1 MKLIKILAFLF
12 ISALFITNVFA
23 EENNVSIIDVDATNS
38 NILKLFVDK
47 DIETN
52 SVELASDIKIFK
64 DLNTENIVRDLV
76 NDKLLTITL
85 SEDIKNNSSY
95 SLLSVYGAEWSI
107 DFRIDD
113 LINWLEI
120 VWNDTDGVE
129 KVSIIDSKQLTILFK
144 KSITSEDVD
153 VKLLREYNIESLQFN
168 IDNKKEL
175 DIYLADKLN
184 NNSKYL
190 IMIFSINT
198 IEEVSYTVLNSIY
211 DFNTEVLADI
221 EVVEPVVE
229 IIEENNITDNVAL
242 NSAET
247 PDTWAETWILMLF
260 TFILSTYIYFRKKA

>member
-95 SLLSVYGAEWSI
+95 SLLSVYGAE
-107 DFRIDD
+107 
-113 LINWLEI
+113 
-120 VWNDTDGVE
+120 
-129 KVSIIDSKQLTILFK
+129 
-144 KSITSEDVD
+144 
-153 VKLLREYNIESLQFN
+153 
-168 IDNKKEL
+168 
-175 DIYLADKLN
+175 
-184 NNSKYL
+184 
-190 IMIFSINT
+190 
-198 IEEVSYTVLNSIY
+198 
-211 DFNTEVLADI
+211 
-221 EVVEPVVE
+221 
-229 IIEENNITDNVAL
+229 
-242 NSAET
+242 
-247 PDTWAETWILMLF
+247 
-260 TFILSTYIYFRKKA
+260 